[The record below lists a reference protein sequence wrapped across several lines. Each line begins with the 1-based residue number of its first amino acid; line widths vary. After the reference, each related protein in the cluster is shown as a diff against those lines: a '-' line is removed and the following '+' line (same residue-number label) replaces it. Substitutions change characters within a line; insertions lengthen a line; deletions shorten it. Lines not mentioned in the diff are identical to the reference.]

1 MFGEAARQ
9 ITPQKDNYL
18 IKHFTRSVLLA
29 WDDLVWHIDWAS
41 PPFDS
46 MKMKQ
51 VLRWTPDENHEC
63 DPVANL
69 TCKEVHRAFGLSPL
83 WVSCWACFAG
93 FLTASDEEALLRTP
107 ERQFLRPVESFEKAL
122 HNEFSM
128 EDTFT
133 PTMRDFLGV
142 ARGDVDA
149 PADAPA
155 DASTEVA
162 AEAIVAA
169 APEPRGRTAK

>member
-1 MFGEAARQ
+1 MFGEAARH

-41 PPFDS
+41 SPFDS

-93 FLTASDEEALLRTP
+93 FLTASDEEALMRTP

-149 PADAPA
+149 QADAPA
-155 DASTEVA
+155 DASTVA
-162 AEAIVAA
+162 AEAVVAA